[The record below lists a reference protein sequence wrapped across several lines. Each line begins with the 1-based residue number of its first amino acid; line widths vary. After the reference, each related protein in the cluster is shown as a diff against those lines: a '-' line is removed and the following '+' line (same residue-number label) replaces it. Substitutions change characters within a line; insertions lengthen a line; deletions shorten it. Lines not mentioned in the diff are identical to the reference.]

1 MPQQA
6 FSPSYRSPRAGY
18 RQRGSSSLYYTDGSK
33 TGARIDGR
41 PQAARMMGGPSEG
54 PLAPRGNQFLP
65 NRPKTRQDNI
75 DAARADGTFDAK
87 RAAFNAANK
96 GSYMDERG
104 TIGPKA
110 PLPTGNPANER
121 VPVVPTTPSTPA
133 AAKPQIMGPP
143 RPATFEGK
151 SRADWFGAAAKRQ
164 GQSNAYSGEALAQAK
179 TPEPTQR
186 LDRQKEVSV
195 TPAAVAATPKPAPAP
210 TSQTPAGVPKPT
222 FDDPDAKDRYNNAMA
237 SLSPDALKPAP
248 GSPAQKPLED
258 RAAALGNAAKLAAQ
272 GNQIVA
278 NLPKTPSSPN
288 EQGVS
293 TSYTTKETRPGDID
307 VVPKV
312 KPPTSPNAQG
322 LSDVIAKRQS
332 QTAAPVNKLPP
343 QPGIIR
349 DDNPAPS
356 SNASWFSSASKSL
369 TQGAQTMMN
378 DRAAKMQN
386 LADLENRAKPGT
398 TKIVEG
404 ATDAAKTV
412 GKAINEGI
420 PKVANTITTGMEDTA
435 KAAIAKA
442 KEVTAPAR
450 TWLTGD
456 KNAAAEAAK
465 LKAEINPPAPKVYVP
480 TYTGGDN
487 PPVPTAAMDD
497 KKKQRQVATR

>member
-1 MPQQA
+1 MSPKPRVMPQQA

-75 DAARADGTFDAK
+75 DAARMDGTFDAK
-87 RAAFNAANK
+87 RAAYNAANK
-96 GSYMDERG
+96 GSYMDEKG

-121 VPVVPTTPSTPA
+121 LPVAPTAPSTPA
-133 AAKPQIMGPP
+133 SAKPQMMGPP

-151 SRADWFGAAAKRQ
+151 SRAEWFGAAAKRQ
-164 GQSNAYSGEALAQAK
+164 GENNAYSTA
-179 TPEPTQR
+179 
-186 LDRQKEVSV
+186 
-195 TPAAVAATPKPAPAP
+195 
-210 TSQTPAGVPKPT
+210 
-222 FDDPDAKDRYNNAMA
+222 
-237 SLSPDALKPAP
+237 AP

-378 DRAAKMQN
+378 DRAAKMQK

-456 KNAAAEAAK
+456 KNAADEAAK
-465 LKAEINPPAPKVYVP
+465 LKAQLNPTAPKPYVP

-487 PPVPTAAMDD
+487 PPMSAAAMPAED
-497 KKKQRQVATR
+497 KKKRVAAK